1 MLEVFA
7 QKDCGNSSKKLL
19 LKNFYIV
26 FVEKR
31 IDELFL
37 FLSED
42 IIWNTPKGSFLGHDQ
57 IHELISDA
65 INQPVQKLFLDQII
79 THGKDAAVRGKF
91 TLGEK
96 TKYFSDFYE
105 FQSAGS
111 KKIKTINSYIG
122 IL

>member
-42 IIWNTPKGSFLGHDQ
+42 IIWNTPKGSFQGHDQ

-79 THGKDAAVRGKF
+79 THDKDAAV
-91 TLGEK
+91 TW
-96 TKYFSDFYE
+96 
-105 FQSAGS
+105 
-111 KKIKTINSYIG
+111 KIHSGRKNKIFFG
-122 IL
+122 FL